1 MTIVT
6 TSRKPV
12 PELRSLAKDFAFSVG
27 CSYVLRGRLGL
38 PEIEAVDPV
47 HFLFSL
53 RNRKFSFHLIDHSTV
68 IADIT
73 IPGFSVEDR
82 EDARIEG
89 LVVDNPSIY
98 ERLAPYIPVKLSE
111 TGGAGCSFDGTR
123 KRRYR
128 FRLMFHEA

>member
-12 PELRSLAKDFAFSVG
+12 PELRSLAKDFAFAIGSR
-27 CSYVLRGRLGL
+27 YMLRGRMGL
-38 PEIEAVDPV
+38 SEIESIEPV
-47 HFLFSL
+47 CVLFSV
-53 RNRKFSFHLIDHSTV
+53 RKGKFSFQLINRGKL

-73 IPGFSVEDR
+73 IPWFSVEER
-82 EDARIEG
+82 EDARTEG

-98 ERLAPYIPVKLSE
+98 ERLVPYIPVKLSE
-111 TGGAGCSFDGTR
+111 TGGAGSAFDGTR

-128 FRLMFHEA
+128 LRLMFHEA